1 MHGCYLLIKQLIS
14 IQSGQS
20 IGAINYRTEKME
32 KWKDVKKVVLAY
44 SGGLDTSIIL
54 KWLQTEL
61 GAEVITFTADLGQGE
76 ELEPARRKAE
86 MLGAKQIF
94 MEDLR
99 EEFVRDFVFP
109 MFRANAVYEGVYL
122 LGTSIAR
129 PLISKHLI
137 EIAKKTG
144 ADAIAHGATG
154 KGNDQVRF
162 ELSAY
167 ALNPD
172 IKIIA
177 PWRDWNF
184 KSRTELLDFA
194 QKHQI
199 PVTKDKQGEA
209 PFSVDANLLHSS
221 SEGKVLEDPSLP
233 APEYVHLRTV
243 SPENAPDKP
252 TIITI
257 GFKKGDAVSINGKQM
272 SPATLLTELNKYGHD
287 NGIGRV
293 DLVENRFVGMKSR
306 GVYETPGGT
315 ILLAAHRA
323 IESITLD
330 RGAAHLK
337 DELMPRY
344 AELIYNGFWFSPE
357 RKMLQ
362 AAIDLSQENVEGEVK
377 LKLYKGNVIIQGRKS
392 DKSLYSSSLVTF
404 EDDHGAYNQKDAA
417 GFIKLNALRLRT
429 LAARDRK

>member
-1 MHGCYLLIKQLIS
+1 MSKL
-14 IQSGQS
+14 
-20 IGAINYRTEKME
+20 
-32 KWKDVKKVVLAY
+32 KDVKKVVLAY

-61 GAEVITFTADLGQGE
+61 GAEVVTFTADLGQGE

-86 MLGAKQIF
+86 MMGIKDIRIV
-94 MEDLR
+94 DLR
-99 EEFVRDFVFP
+99 EEFVKDFVFP
-109 MFRANAVYEGVYL
+109 MFRANALYEGTYL

-129 PLISKHLI
+129 PLISKHLVQ
-137 EIAKKTG
+137 IAEETG

-172 IKIIA
+172 IKVIA
-177 PWRDWNF
+177 PWRDWSF
-184 KSRTELLDFA
+184 KSRTDLVEFA
-194 QKHQI
+194 EKHQI
-199 PVTKDKQGEA
+199 PVPKDKQGEA

-221 SEGKVLEDPSLP
+221 SEGKVLEDPWSEP
-233 APEYVHLRTV
+233 PEYVHQRSV
-243 SPENAPDKP
+243 SPLDAPDAA
-252 TIITI
+252 TEIEIE
-257 GFKKGDAVSINGKQM
+257 FLKGDAVALNGKKL
-272 SPATLLTELNKYGHD
+272 SPATLLAALNDLGRD
-287 NGIGRV
+287 NGIGRI

-315 ILLAAHRA
+315 ILIAAHRA

-330 RGAAHLK
+330 RGAGHLK

-357 RKMLQ
+357 REMLQ
-362 AAIDLSQENVEGEVK
+362 ALIDKSQEDVEGTVR
-377 LKLYKGNVIIQGRKS
+377 LKLYKGNFIVTGRRS
-392 DKSLYSSSLVTF
+392 ARSLYRDDLVTF
-404 EDDHGAYNQKDAA
+404 EDDRGAYDQKDAE
-417 GFIKLNALRLRT
+417 GFIRLNALRLRT
-429 LAARDRK
+429 LAARRRNTR

>member
-1 MHGCYLLIKQLIS
+1 MSKL
-14 IQSGQS
+14 
-20 IGAINYRTEKME
+20 
-32 KWKDVKKVVLAY
+32 KDVKKVVLAY

-61 GAEVITFTADLGQGE
+61 GAEVVTFTADLGQGG

-86 MLGAKQIF
+86 MMGIKDIRI
-94 MEDLR
+94 MDVR

-109 MFRANAVYEGVYL
+109 MFRANAVYEGTYL

-129 PLISKHLI
+129 PLISKHLVD
-137 EIAKKTG
+137 IARETG

-172 IKIIA
+172 IKVIA
-177 PWRDWNF
+177 PWRDWAF
-184 KSRTELLDFA
+184 KSRTDLLNFA
-194 QKHQI
+194 EAHQI
-199 PVTKDKQGEA
+199 PVPKDKQGEA

-221 SEGKVLEDPSLP
+221 SEGKVLEDPWKEP
-233 APEYVHLRTV
+233 PEFVHQRTV
-243 SPENAPDKP
+243 SPMDAPDAVTEITLEFRNGDPVALDGKP
-252 TIITI
+252 L
-257 GFKKGDAVSINGKQM
+257 
-272 SPATLLTELNKYGHD
+272 SPASMLAALNDLGRD
-287 NGIGRV
+287 NGIGRI

-330 RGAAHLK
+330 RGAGHLK

-357 RKMLQ
+357 REMLQ
-362 AAIDLSQENVEGEVK
+362 AAIDKSQENVEGEVR
-377 LKLYKGNVIIQGRKS
+377 LKLYKGNVIVSGRRS
-392 DKSLYSSSLVTF
+392 DKSLYSDALVTF
-404 EDDHGAYNQKDAA
+404 EDDHGAYDQKDAA
-417 GFIKLNALRLRT
+417 GFIRLNALRLRT
-429 LAARDRK
+429 LAARDRKR